1 MAQSE
6 RVAVVLA
13 AGKGTRLKSRRPK
26 VLHEVAGRPLL
37 EWVLDAARA
46 AGCGRL
52 LVVVGYGAGE
62 VRERIRGDDV
72 TWVEQRE
79 QLGTGHA
86 LAQTESALAGEAVV
100 LVLSGDVPLVTP
112 ATLERL
118 LAAAAETSVWGAM
131 AVAELEEPGRL
142 GRVIA
147 RGDRLAKIVEA
158 ADATPDE
165 LALSRVNAGI
175 YALPAPRI
183 FADLRRLDTD
193 NAKGEYYLTDALR
206 LAAEEGREIALVTL
220 DDPAEALGVNS
231 RGDLAEVHLAMIA
244 RRLRELMAA
253 GVTILDPA
261 RTVIEPGVAVGADTV
276 IHPDV
281 SLLGATSV
289 GEGCTVHQG
298 SWIRDSRIA
307 GGVTVHPYSVLDGAE
322 VASGCEVGPFAR
334 LRPGSVMAGGSRVGN
349 FVEMKKAR
357 LGEGAKASH
366 LTYLGDAEVGAGANV
381 GAGVVTCN
389 YDGVAKHRTEIG
401 EGAFVGSDTML
412 VAPVKVGRGASTG
425 AGSVITHDVP
435 DGALGIGRARQRNV
449 PDWTR
454 RRRG

>member
-1 MAQSE
+1 
-6 RVAVVLA
+6 
-13 AGKGTRLKSRRPK
+13 
-26 VLHEVAGRPLL
+26 
-37 EWVLDAARA
+37 
-46 AGCGRL
+46 
-52 LVVVGYGAGE
+52 
-62 VRERIRGDDV
+62 
-72 TWVEQRE
+72 
-79 QLGTGHA
+79 
-86 LAQTESALAGEAVV
+86 
-100 LVLSGDVPLVTP
+100 
-112 ATLERL
+112 
-118 LAAAAETSVWGAM
+118 
-131 AVAELEEPGRL
+131 
-142 GRVIA
+142 
-147 RGDRLAKIVEA
+147 
-158 ADATPDE
+158 
-165 LALSRVNAGI
+165 
-175 YALPAPRI
+175 
-183 FADLRRLDTD
+183 
-193 NAKGEYYLTDALR
+193 
-206 LAAEEGREIALVTL
+206 
-220 DDPAEALGVNS
+220 
-231 RGDLAEVHLAMIA
+231 
-244 RRLRELMAA
+244 
-253 GVTILDPA
+253 
-261 RTVIEPGVAVGADTV
+261 VIEPVVAVGADTV